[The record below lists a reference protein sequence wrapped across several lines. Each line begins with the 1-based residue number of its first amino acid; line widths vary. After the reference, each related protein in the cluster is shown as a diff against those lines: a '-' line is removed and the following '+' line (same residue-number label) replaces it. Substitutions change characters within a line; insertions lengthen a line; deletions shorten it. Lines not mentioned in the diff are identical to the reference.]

1 MFIVLPIIDFYE
13 NVFISIIPE
22 KNRKQKWTTVVFI
35 KKKLFSL
42 KEFVDN
48 FDQKLKRVKWRVL
61 LILSCEQANH

>member
-22 KNRKQKWTTVVFI
+22 KIENKNELVFI
-35 KKKLFSL
+35 KELFSL

-48 FDQKLKRVKWRVL
+48 FDQKL
-61 LILSCEQANH
+61 N